1 MLSNPTKCARADEK
15 MRGAH
20 VCLVF
25 FSVFNFSS
33 SNVSYIL
40 PERLFYGDEKMC
52 VGIYQA
58 RVDEKGEQTIYLF
71 LNYLK

>member
-1 MLSNPTKCARADEK
+1 M
-15 MRGAH
+15 
-20 VCLVF
+20 CLVF

-52 VGIYQA
+52 VGSYQA